1 MSESVHTGIRRGV
14 TFGVIFIFT
23 SLIGFGVTA
32 AELIEDMLGD
42 PSGNQLNPDVIGYA
56 IFIAIVSILAGVAAA
71 PPREDGDTYGK
82 AVTAGIVTGLISS
95 LMFTTLTV
103 LMGILRIN
111 EIDPRD
117 YLVQFSPLAIRLYLY
132 DLSLIAGAF
141 ANIILITASTAAGGA
156 LRRALRSEGLRAEV
170 AERRETL
177 SDRVNSSKP
186 MTYLRDNTTARYTVY
201 GVVVLVLLLMP
212 QFINQYWNFVLGTI
226 GIYIIMGLGLNLE
239 IGFAGLLDIG
249 YVAFFAVGAYTVGL
263 LTSPEI
269 NNLTWNFWLAFPIGV
284 LLAGLAGVLLGIP
297 VLRLRGDYLAIVTL
311 GLGEI
316 IRILIKSDV
325 LTDFSGGP
333 QGIRNIAQPE
343 LFGIDLGGERAFLY
357 MILVGIGLA
366 IVLTIRLRD
375 SRVGRAWMALREDE
389 TVARAMGINHVRYKL
404 LAFGLGAA
412 LAGFAGVLFASRNQ
426 FTGPEDH
433 VLIVSINVLSEVIV
447 GGMGSIPGVITGA
460 FALKGLPEILRQVE
474 NYRVLAFGMLLIVMM
489 ILRPEGLWP
498 SQRRRRV
505 LDVQEQIEQLGI
517 KENEGT
523 VEEGSAR

>member
-1 MSESVHTGIRRGV
+1 MSESVQTGIRRGV
-14 TFGVIFIFT
+14 TFGVIFIFI

-32 AELIEDMLGD
+32 AELIEELLGD

-56 IFIAIVSILAGVAAA
+56 VFIAVISILAGFAAA
-71 PPREDGDTYGK
+71 AQREEEDGYDK

-95 LMFTTLTV
+95 LMLTGLTV

-111 EIDPRD
+111 EIDPRN

-132 DLSLIAGAF
+132 DLSLIAGA
-141 ANIILITASTAAGGA
+141 AVNVALITVSAAAGGA
-156 LRRALRSEGLRAEV
+156 LRRALRSDELQAGVSARRKALR
-170 AERRETL
+170 
-177 SDRVNSSKP
+177 DRVNNHKA
-186 MTYLRDNTTARYTVY
+186 MTYLRENATVRYTVY
-201 GVVVLVLLLMP
+201 GVVVLALLLMP

-226 GIYIIMGLGLNLE
+226 GIYVIMGLGLNLE

-269 NNLTWNFWLAFPIGV
+269 HNLTWNFWFAFPIGV
-284 LLAGLAGVLLGIP
+284 ILAGLAGVLLGIP

-343 LFGIDLGGERAFLY
+343 LFGINLGGERAFLY

-366 IVLTIRLRD
+366 IILTIRLRD

-389 TVARAMGINHVRYKL
+389 TVARAMGINHVQYKL

-474 NYRVLAFGMLLIVMM
+474 NYRVLAFGVLLIVMM
-489 ILRPEGLWP
+489 ILRPQGLWP

-505 LDVQEQIEQLGI
+505 LDVQDQLEQLGI
-517 KENEGT
+517 EDDAAT
-523 VEEGSAR
+523 VEEGPAR